1 MYNQKLSQY
10 VKDYRN
16 YGTPQKLRSD
26 QIHLICHIGR
36 NPKCNLRY
44 LAEATGACFPTV
56 SLQVDRLRNIGLVT
70 KTCSSANQREI
81 EIALTEDGR
90 ALLITVDGR
99 WWTSSGMTAQELTR
113 MLVRH
118 FNPRCALNLDGGGS
132 TTMLIGNRGVH
143 DTHVVN
149 FPVDN
154 KRYDHYGQRAVNN
167 VVLVKRN
174 D

>member
-1 MYNQKLSQY
+1 MILLSEQSFLPFCKKGVVLEKKESVSKILGLVTMYNQKLSQY

-70 KTCSSANQREI
+70 KTRSSANQREI
-81 EIALTEDGR
+81 EIALTEDG
-90 ALLITVDGR
+90 AAAFAYHQKLDADYFAKASACLEEYTEE
-99 WWTSSGMTAQELTR
+99 ELVTIR
-113 MLVRH
+113 KFVNQMLETDY
-118 FNPRCALNLDGGGS
+118 F
-132 TTMLIGNRGVH
+132 
-143 DTHVVN
+143 
-149 FPVDN
+149 
-154 KRYDHYGQRAVNN
+154 K
-167 VVLVKRN
+167 
-174 D
+174 

>member
-1 MYNQKLSQY
+1 MILLSEQSFLPFCKEGVVLEKKESVSKVLGLVTMYNQKLSQY

-70 KTCSSANQREI
+70 KTRSSANQREI

-90 ALLITVDGR
+90 RQLLPIIKSWMRTTLPKPPPV
-99 WWTSSGMTAQELTR
+99 WKNT
-113 MLVRH
+113 
-118 FNPRCALNLDGGGS
+118 PR
-132 TTMLIGNRGVH
+132 
-143 DTHVVN
+143 
-149 FPVDN
+149 
-154 KRYDHYGQRAVNN
+154 
-167 VVLVKRN
+167 RN
-174 D
+174 WLPSVSL

>member
-1 MYNQKLSQY
+1 MEKKESVSKILGLVTMYNQKLSQY

-70 KTCSSANQREI
+70 KTRSSANQREI
-81 EIALTEDGR
+81 E
-90 ALLITVDGR
+90 
-99 WWTSSGMTAQELTR
+99 S
-113 MLVRH
+113 H
-118 FNPRCALNLDGGGS
+118 
-132 TTMLIGNRGVH
+132 
-143 DTHVVN
+143 
-149 FPVDN
+149 
-154 KRYDHYGQRAVNN
+154 
-167 VVLVKRN
+167 
-174 D
+174 